1 MVVPTRQL
9 RRGGSEP
16 RPHLSARCRLA
27 IALTVLP
34 LGLAACSETKKEPGE
49 DPIRIPPVVSSVAPP
64 LPGLPIKP
72 DETMTWTHARAA
84 RAAWYG
90 PADAP
95 ALLAIACEGRGKR
108 AARLVIVRYAPT
120 DKGSQAL
127 FAIQGSKGILRLPVS
142 AVKIGKEGHVWRGVL
157 GAGDPRAEVLLGN
170 GLKATVPGGGELH
183 LAPMGAAGAVVT
195 ECAAAAAQTL
205 PNRASNPATSPVAR

>member
-1 MVVPTRQL
+1 M
-9 RRGGSEP
+9 
-16 RPHLSARCRLA
+16 
-27 IALTVLP
+27 
-34 LGLAACSETKKEPGE
+34 LAASCDKPGN
-49 DPIRIPPVVSSVAPP
+49 DRATAVPVRVPLVASSATPPSLAAGP
-64 LPGLPIKP
+64 LI
-72 DETMTWTHARAA
+72 WTHAQSA

-90 PADAP
+90 PRDAP
-95 ALLAIACEGRGKR
+95 ALFAISCEGWEEQAG
-108 AARLVIVRYAPT
+108 RLVIVRYAPAEK
-120 DKGSQAL
+120 DAQAL